1 MADSC
6 LNKYL
11 VLNSIKLFHPKFP
24 YSQVSS
30 EKITFAAKKI
40 KLMVLEAKQDQD
52 ADASMTKS
60 KDATKSKNAT
70 KSKGKKSGG
79 STAAITFYG

>member
-1 MADSC
+1 MTDSC

-11 VLNSIKLFHPKFP
+11 ILNSIKLFHPKFP

-40 KLMVLEAKQDQD
+40 KLMVLEAKQDQGTD
-52 ADASMTKS
+52 TPSTKS
-60 KDATKSKNAT
+60 AKSKNAT

>member
-11 VLNSIKLFHPKFP
+11 ILNSIKLFHPKFP

-40 KLMVLEAKQDQD
+40 KLMVLEAKQDQGTD
-52 ADASMTKS
+52 TPI
-60 KDATKSKNAT
+60 TKSKNAT